1 MGSGG
6 FYYGEEKTMKKITYM
21 HYAIVFLFIFSTNL
35 YAAAPEWK
43 IDPAHSGIY
52 FRISHIY
59 STVNGFF
66 PDFKGEVRFDPSDLK
81 ESLFSFKVKVKSINT
96 NNSKRD
102 GHLLSDDFFSTK
114 KYPEMTFESKS
125 ISHKEGNQYVVEG
138 VMKIKDVSKT
148 IKLPFTFFGTK
159 QHPFNPKQEVAGFE
173 AQMTIDRLVYQV
185 GNGKFY
191 KMGVVGKD
199 VDVLISLEVLR
210 EK

>member
-1 MGSGG
+1 MR
-6 FYYGEEKTMKKITYM
+6 KITYIL
-21 HYAIVFLFIFSTNL
+21 YAIAFLLILSTNS
-35 YAAAPEWK
+35 YASAPQWK
-43 IDPAHSGIY
+43 IDPAHSSIY

-66 PDFKGEVRFDPSDLK
+66 PEFKGEVRFDPSNLK
-81 ESLFSFKVKVKSINT
+81 ESRFAFTVEVKSINT

-102 GHLLSDDFFSTK
+102 GHLLSDDFFSAK

-125 ISHKEGNQYVVEG
+125 ISHKEANQYAVEG
-138 VMKIKDVSKT
+138 VMKIKDVSKRV
-148 IKLPFTFFGTK
+148 KLPFIFFGTK

-173 AQMTIDRLVYQV
+173 AQITVDRLAYQV

-191 KMGVVGKD
+191 EMGVVGKD